1 MNYIPTN
8 YLPTNYLPTNYLPT
22 NYMSSNYNPNNDNN
36 KSIPLNL
43 NIKLG
48 IMILFTYIVI
58 NGMSKD
64 IKNSIKKEF
73 TKHTI
78 TRDKLFSLL
87 YRKLLVV
94 PFIVSFY
101 WAIFNIVLKVIYHLI
116 NQLLFKPKKCKN
128 NNNNN
133 TDSNNDNNDN
143 NNTTDNN
150 NNTTTDNTSDN
161 NTKTNKK
168 SLKNSISNMA
178 NKTKENFNNK
188 LQDQKGKLTGL
199 ARDAKSR
206 LGDQKGKFRDLA
218 TDAKSRLG
226 DQKGKLTGLARDAT
240 SRLGDQ
246 KGKLT
251 GLARDA
257 TSILGDQKGKLTG
270 LARDATSRLLK
281 GGVDEVNN
289 NTSKKEELTLN
300 LYELLFQGI
309 MNDILLLMYITV
321 FNIILI
327 SIINVLMVLPAKD
340 NEIDENGLDNIFL
353 VYKISYI
360 LSFLLLYMQINLQ

>member
-1 MNYIPTN
+1 MNYIPTNYLPTNYLPTN

-87 YRKLLVV
+87 YKKLLVV

-116 NQLLFKPKKCKN
+116 NQLLFKSKKCN
-128 NNNNN
+128 
-133 TDSNNDNNDN
+133 N

-150 NNTTTDNTSDN
+150 INN

-168 SLKNSISNMA
+168 SLRNSISNMA
-178 NKTKENFNNK
+178 NKTKENFTNK
-188 LQDQKGKLTGL
+188 LQ
-199 ARDAKSR
+199 
-206 LGDQKGKFRDLA
+206 
-218 TDAKSRLG
+218 
-226 DQKGKLTGLARDAT
+226 
-240 SRLGDQ
+240 
-246 KGKLT
+246 
-251 GLARDA
+251 
-257 TSILGDQKGKLTG
+257 DQKGKLTG

-321 FNIILI
+321 FNVILI

-353 VYKISYI
+353 IYKISYI

>member
-64 IKNSIKKEF
+64 IINSIKKEF

-87 YRKLLVV
+87 YKKLLVV

-116 NQLLFKPKKCKN
+116 NQLLFKPKKCN
-128 NNNNN
+128 
-133 TDSNNDNNDN
+133 N

-150 NNTTTDNTSDN
+150 TTDNNTTDN
-161 NTKTNKK
+161 NTTDNNTTDNNSNNNTKINRK

-178 NKTKENFNNK
+178 NKTKVNFTNK
-188 LQDQKGKLTGL
+188 LQDQKGKFRDL
-199 ARDAKSR
+199 ATDARSR

-218 TDAKSRLG
+218 TDTKSRLG
-226 DQKGKLTGLARDAT
+226 DQKGKLTELARDAT
-240 SRLGDQ
+240 SR
-246 KGKLT
+246 
-251 GLARDA
+251 
-257 TSILGDQKGKLTG
+257 LGDQKGKLTG

-309 MNDILLLMYITV
+309 MNDILLLMYITI

>member
-87 YRKLLVV
+87 YKKLLVV

-101 WAIFNIVLKVIYHLI
+101 WAIFNIILKVIYHLI
-116 NQLLFKPKKCKN
+116 NQLLFKPKKCN
-128 NNNNN
+128 N
-133 TDSNNDNNDN
+133 N

-150 NNTTTDNTSDN
+150 TNTTTNNNTSYTTNTTDN
-161 NTKTNKK
+161 ITNNNAKTNKK
-168 SLKNSISNMA
+168 SLRNSISNMA
-178 NKTKENFNNK
+178 NKTKENFTNK
-188 LQDQKGKLTGL
+188 LQTQH
-199 ARDAKSR
+199 A
-206 LGDQKGKFRDLA
+206 
-218 TDAKSRLG
+218 
-226 DQKGKLTGLARDAT
+226 
-240 SRLGDQ
+240 
-246 KGKLT
+246 
-251 GLARDA
+251 
-257 TSILGDQKGKLTG
+257 
-270 LARDATSRLLK
+270 
-281 GGVDEVNN
+281 
-289 NTSKKEELTLN
+289 
-300 LYELLFQGI
+300 
-309 MNDILLLMYITV
+309 
-321 FNIILI
+321 IIEP
-327 SIINVLMVLPAKD
+327 S
-340 NEIDENGLDNIFL
+340 
-353 VYKISYI
+353 SC
-360 LSFLLLYMQINLQ
+360 

>member
-87 YRKLLVV
+87 YKKLLVV

-101 WAIFNIVLKVIYHLI
+101 WAIFNIILKVIYHLI
-116 NQLLFKPKKCKN
+116 NQLLFKPKKCN
-128 NNNNN
+128 
-133 TDSNNDNNDN
+133 N

-150 NNTTTDNTSDN
+150 TTDNNINN

-168 SLKNSISNMA
+168 SLRNSISNMA
-178 NKTKENFNNK
+178 NKTKENFTNK
-188 LQDQKGKLTGL
+188 LQ
-199 ARDAKSR
+199 
-206 LGDQKGKFRDLA
+206 DQKGKFRDLA
-218 TDAKSRLG
+218 TDAR
-226 DQKGKLTGLARDAT
+226 
-240 SRLGDQ
+240 
-246 KGKLT
+246 
-251 GLARDA
+251 
-257 TSILGDQKGKLTG
+257 
-270 LARDATSRLLK
+270 SRLLK
-281 GGVDEVNN
+281 GGVDKVNN
-289 NTSKKEELTLN
+289 NTNKKEELTLN

-321 FNIILI
+321 FNVILI

-340 NEIDENGLDNIFL
+340 NKIDENGLDNIFL
-353 VYKISYI
+353 IYKISYI

>member
-87 YRKLLVV
+87 YKKLLVV

-133 TDSNNDNNDN
+133 TID

-150 NNTTTDNTSDN
+150 TNTTTNNNTSDTTNTTVSTTDSTTDSTSN
-161 NTKTNKK
+161 NNAKTNKK
-168 SLKNSISNMA
+168 SLRNSISNMA
-178 NKTKENFNNK
+178 NKTKENFTNK
-188 LQDQKGKLTGL
+188 LQDQKGKFRDL
-199 ARDAKSR
+199 ATDAKSR

-226 DQKGKLTGLARDAT
+226 DQKGKLTGLARDT
-240 SRLGDQ
+240 
-246 KGKLT
+246 
-251 GLARDA
+251 
-257 TSILGDQKGKLTG
+257 
-270 LARDATSRLLK
+270 TSRLLK

-309 MNDILLLMYITV
+309 MNDILLLMYITI

-360 LSFLLLYMQINLQ
+360 LSFLLLYMQINLE

>member
-87 YRKLLVV
+87 YKKLLVV

-101 WAIFNIVLKVIYHLI
+101 WAIFNIILKVIYHLI
-116 NQLLFKPKKCKN
+116 NQLLFKPKKCN
-128 NNNNN
+128 N
-133 TDSNNDNNDN
+133 N

-150 NNTTTDNTSDN
+150 TNTTTNNNTSYTTNTTDN
-161 NTKTNKK
+161 ITNNNAKTNKK
-168 SLKNSISNMA
+168 SLRNSISNMA
-178 NKTKENFNNK
+178 NKTKENFTNK
-188 LQDQKGKLTGL
+188 LQDQKGKLTE
-199 ARDAKSR
+199 
-206 LGDQKGKFRDLA
+206 
-218 TDAKSRLG
+218 
-226 DQKGKLTGLARDAT
+226 LARDAT
-240 SRLGDQ
+240 SR
-246 KGKLT
+246 
-251 GLARDA
+251 
-257 TSILGDQKGKLTG
+257 LGDQKGKLTG

-353 VYKISYI
+353 IYKISYI

>member
-22 NYMSSNYNPNNDNN
+22 NYMSSNYNPNSDNN

-87 YRKLLVV
+87 YKKLLVV

-101 WAIFNIVLKVIYHLI
+101 WAIFNIILKVIYHLI
-116 NQLLFKPKKCKN
+116 NQLLFKSKKCN
-128 NNNNN
+128 
-133 TDSNNDNNDN
+133 N

-150 NNTTTDNTSDN
+150 TTDNNINN

-168 SLKNSISNMA
+168 SLRNSISNMA
-178 NKTKENFNNK
+178 NKTKENFTNK
-188 LQDQKGKLTGL
+188 LQ
-199 ARDAKSR
+199 
-206 LGDQKGKFRDLA
+206 DQKGKFRDLA
-218 TDAKSRLG
+218 TDAKSRLD
-226 DQKGKLTGLARDAT
+226 DQKGKLTGL
-240 SRLGDQ
+240 S
-246 KGKLT
+246 
-251 GLARDA
+251 
-257 TSILGDQKGKLTG
+257 
-270 LARDATSRLLK
+270 RDATSRLLK

-289 NTSKKEELTLN
+289 NTSKKEALTLN

-321 FNIILI
+321 FNVILI

-340 NEIDENGLDNIFL
+340 NKIDENGLDNIFL
-353 VYKISYI
+353 IYKISYI

>member
-1 MNYIPTN
+1 MNYIPANYLPTNYLSTN
-8 YLPTNYLPTNYLPT
+8 YLPTNYLST
-22 NYMSSNYNPNNDNN
+22 NYNPSNENS

-58 NGMSKD
+58 NGMSED

-73 TKHTI
+73 TKHAI

-87 YRKLLVV
+87 YKKLLVV

-101 WAIFNIVLKVIYHLI
+101 WAVFNIVLKVIYHLI
-116 NQLLFKPKKCKN
+116 NQLLYKPNKCKN
-128 NNNNN
+128 
-133 TDSNNDNNDN
+133 N

-150 NNTTTDNTSDN
+150 SNIGN

-168 SLKNSISNMA
+168 SFKNSISNMA
-178 NKTKENFNNK
+178 NRTKENFANK
-188 LQDQKGKLTGL
+188 LQGQKGKLTGL
-199 ARDAKSR
+199 ANDAR
-206 LGDQKGKFRDLA
+206 R
-218 TDAKSRLG
+218 
-226 DQKGKLTGLARDAT
+226 
-240 SRLGDQ
+240 
-246 KGKLT
+246 
-251 GLARDA
+251 
-257 TSILGDQKGKLTG
+257 
-270 LARDATSRLLK
+270 RLLK
-281 GGVDEVNN
+281 GGVNEVNN
-289 NTSKKEELTLN
+289 NISKKEELTLN
-300 LYELLFQGI
+300 LSELLFQGI

-360 LSFLLLYMQINLQ
+360 LSFLLLYMQINLE

>member
-1 MNYIPTN
+1 MNYIPTNYLPTNYLPTN

-87 YRKLLVV
+87 YKKLLVV

-128 NNNNN
+128 NNNN
-133 TDSNNDNNDN
+133 TID

-150 NNTTTDNTSDN
+150 TNTTTNNNTSDTTNTTDSTSN
-161 NTKTNKK
+161 NNAKTNKK
-168 SLKNSISNMA
+168 SLRNSISNMA
-178 NKTKENFNNK
+178 NKTKENFTNK
-188 LQDQKGKLTGL
+188 LQDQKGKLTE
-199 ARDAKSR
+199 
-206 LGDQKGKFRDLA
+206 
-218 TDAKSRLG
+218 
-226 DQKGKLTGLARDAT
+226 
-240 SRLGDQ
+240 
-246 KGKLT
+246 
-251 GLARDA
+251 
-257 TSILGDQKGKLTG
+257 

-309 MNDILLLMYITV
+309 MNDILLLMYITI

-353 VYKISYI
+353 IYKISYI

>member
-87 YRKLLVV
+87 YKKLLVV

-116 NQLLFKPKKCKN
+116 NQLLFKPKKCN
-128 NNNNN
+128 N
-133 TDSNNDNNDN
+133 N
-143 NNTTDNN
+143 NNTTDNKSN
-150 NNTTTDNTSDN
+150 NNNDNNNDNNSTDTTDSTSN
-161 NTKTNKK
+161 NNAKTNKK
-168 SLKNSISNMA
+168 SLRNSISNMA
-178 NKTKENFNNK
+178 NKTKENFTNK
-188 LQDQKGKLTGL
+188 LQ
-199 ARDAKSR
+199 
-206 LGDQKGKFRDLA
+206 DQKGKFRDLA
-218 TDAKSRLG
+218 TDAKSR
-226 DQKGKLTGLARDAT
+226 
-240 SRLGDQ
+240 
-246 KGKLT
+246 
-251 GLARDA
+251 
-257 TSILGDQKGKLTG
+257 LGDQKGKLTG

-309 MNDILLLMYITV
+309 MNDILLLMYITI

>member
-1 MNYIPTN
+1 MNYIPTNYLPTNYLPTN

-87 YRKLLVV
+87 YKKLLVV

-116 NQLLFKPKKCKN
+116 NQLLFKPKKCN
-128 NNNNN
+128 
-133 TDSNNDNNDN
+133 N

-150 NNTTTDNTSDN
+150 TTDNNINN

-168 SLKNSISNMA
+168 SLRNSISNMA
-178 NKTKENFNNK
+178 NKTKENFTNK
-188 LQDQKGKLTGL
+188 LQ
-199 ARDAKSR
+199 
-206 LGDQKGKFRDLA
+206 DQKGKFRDLA
-218 TDAKSRLG
+218 TDAKSRLD
-226 DQKGKLTGLARDAT
+226 DQKGKLTGLSRDT
-240 SRLGDQ
+240 
-246 KGKLT
+246 
-251 GLARDA
+251 
-257 TSILGDQKGKLTG
+257 
-270 LARDATSRLLK
+270 TSRLLK

-321 FNIILI
+321 FNVILI

-353 VYKISYI
+353 IYKISYI

>member
-87 YRKLLVV
+87 YKKLLVV

-116 NQLLFKPKKCKN
+116 NQLLFKPKKC
-128 NNNNN
+128 NNNN
-133 TDSNNDNNDN
+133 TTY

-150 NNTTTDNTSDN
+150 TNTTTTTNNNTSVTTNTTDN
-161 NTKTNKK
+161 ITNNNAKTNKK
-168 SLKNSISNMA
+168 SLRNSISNMA
-178 NKTKENFNNK
+178 NKTKENFTNK
-188 LQDQKGKLTGL
+188 LQ
-199 ARDAKSR
+199 
-206 LGDQKGKFRDLA
+206 DQKGKFRDLA
-218 TDAKSRLG
+218 TDAKSRLD
-226 DQKGKLTGLARDAT
+226 DQKGKLTGLARDT
-240 SRLGDQ
+240 
-246 KGKLT
+246 
-251 GLARDA
+251 
-257 TSILGDQKGKLTG
+257 
-270 LARDATSRLLK
+270 TSRLLK

-321 FNIILI
+321 FNVILI

-340 NEIDENGLDNIFL
+340 NKIDENGLDNIFL
-353 VYKISYI
+353 IYKISYI

>member
-87 YRKLLVV
+87 YKKLLVV

-116 NQLLFKPKKCKN
+116 NQLLFKSKKCN
-128 NNNNN
+128 
-133 TDSNNDNNDN
+133 N

-150 NNTTTDNTSDN
+150 TTDNNINN

-168 SLKNSISNMA
+168 SLRNSISNMA
-178 NKTKENFNNK
+178 NKTKENFTNK
-188 LQDQKGKLTGL
+188 LQDQKGK
-199 ARDAKSR
+199 
-206 LGDQKGKFRDLA
+206 F
-218 TDAKSRLG
+218 TD
-226 DQKGKLTGLARDAT
+226 LARDAT

-251 GLARDA
+251 GLARD
-257 TSILGDQKGKLTG
+257 T
-270 LARDATSRLLK
+270 TSRLLK

-321 FNIILI
+321 FNVILI

-353 VYKISYI
+353 IYKISYI

>member
-87 YRKLLVV
+87 YKKLLVV

-116 NQLLFKPKKCKN
+116 NQLLFKPKKC
-128 NNNNN
+128 NNNN
-133 TDSNNDNNDN
+133 TTY

-150 NNTTTDNTSDN
+150 TNTTTNNNTSDTTNTTDNITN
-161 NTKTNKK
+161 NNAKTNKK
-168 SLKNSISNMA
+168 SLRNSISNMA
-178 NKTKENFNNK
+178 NKTKENFTNK
-188 LQDQKGKLTGL
+188 LQDQKGKLTE
-199 ARDAKSR
+199 
-206 LGDQKGKFRDLA
+206 
-218 TDAKSRLG
+218 
-226 DQKGKLTGLARDAT
+226 LARDAT

-251 GLARDA
+251 GLARD
-257 TSILGDQKGKLTG
+257 T
-270 LARDATSRLLK
+270 TSRLLK

-321 FNIILI
+321 FNVILI

-353 VYKISYI
+353 IYKISYI

>member
-87 YRKLLVV
+87 YKKLLVV

-128 NNNNN
+128 NNNN
-133 TDSNNDNNDN
+133 TID

-150 NNTTTDNTSDN
+150 TNTTTNNNTSDTTDTTDNNINN
-161 NTKTNKK
+161 NTKNNKK
-168 SLKNSISNMA
+168 SLRNSISNMA
-178 NKTKENFNNK
+178 NKTKENFTNK
-188 LQDQKGKLTGL
+188 LQDQKGKLTE
-199 ARDAKSR
+199 
-206 LGDQKGKFRDLA
+206 
-218 TDAKSRLG
+218 
-226 DQKGKLTGLARDAT
+226 LARDAT

-251 GLARDA
+251 GLARD
-257 TSILGDQKGKLTG
+257 T
-270 LARDATSRLLK
+270 TSRLLK

-321 FNIILI
+321 FNVILI

-353 VYKISYI
+353 IYKISYI

>member
-1 MNYIPTN
+1 
-8 YLPTNYLPTNYLPT
+8 
-22 NYMSSNYNPNNDNN
+22 MSSNYNPNNDNN

-87 YRKLLVV
+87 YKKLLVV

-116 NQLLFKPKKCKN
+116 NQLLFKSKKCN
-128 NNNNN
+128 
-133 TDSNNDNNDN
+133 N

-150 NNTTTDNTSDN
+150 TTDNNINN

-168 SLKNSISNMA
+168 SLRNSISNMA
-178 NKTKENFNNK
+178 NKTKENFTNK
-188 LQDQKGKLTGL
+188 LQ
-199 ARDAKSR
+199 
-206 LGDQKGKFRDLA
+206 
-218 TDAKSRLG
+218 

-246 KGKLT
+246 KGKL
-251 GLARDA
+251 
-257 TSILGDQKGKLTG
+257 IG

-321 FNIILI
+321 FNVILI

-353 VYKISYI
+353 IYKISYI

>member
-87 YRKLLVV
+87 YKKLLVV

-101 WAIFNIVLKVIYHLI
+101 WAIFNIILKVIYHLI
-116 NQLLFKPKKCKN
+116 NQLLFKPKKCN
-128 NNNNN
+128 N
-133 TDSNNDNNDN
+133 N

-150 NNTTTDNTSDN
+150 TTDNKSNNNNDNNTTDTTDSTSNN
-161 NTKTNKK
+161 NTKINRK

-178 NKTKENFNNK
+178 NKTKENFTNK

-199 ARDAKSR
+199 ARDA
-206 LGDQKGKFRDLA
+206 
-218 TDAKSRLG
+218 
-226 DQKGKLTGLARDAT
+226 T
-240 SRLGDQ
+240 SR
-246 KGKLT
+246 
-251 GLARDA
+251 
-257 TSILGDQKGKLTG
+257 LGDQKGKLTG

-309 MNDILLLMYITV
+309 MNDILLLMYITI

-353 VYKISYI
+353 IYKISYI

>member
-1 MNYIPTN
+1 MNYIPTNYLPTNYLPTN

-87 YRKLLVV
+87 YKKLLVV

-101 WAIFNIVLKVIYHLI
+101 WAIFNIILKVIYHLI
-116 NQLLFKPKKCKN
+116 NQLLFKPKKCN
-128 NNNNN
+128 
-133 TDSNNDNNDN
+133 N

-150 NNTTTDNTSDN
+150 TTDNNIIN

-168 SLKNSISNMA
+168 SLRNSISNMA
-178 NKTKENFNNK
+178 NKTKENFTNK
-188 LQDQKGKLTGL
+188 LQ
-199 ARDAKSR
+199 
-206 LGDQKGKFRDLA
+206 DQKGKFRDLA
-218 TDAKSRLG
+218 TDAKSRLD
-226 DQKGKLTGLARDAT
+226 DQKGKLTGL
-240 SRLGDQ
+240 S
-246 KGKLT
+246 
-251 GLARDA
+251 
-257 TSILGDQKGKLTG
+257 
-270 LARDATSRLLK
+270 RDATSRLLK

-321 FNIILI
+321 FNVILI

-353 VYKISYI
+353 IYKISYI

>member
-87 YRKLLVV
+87 YKKLLVV

-116 NQLLFKPKKCKN
+116 NQLLFKPKKC
-128 NNNNN
+128 NNNN
-133 TDSNNDNNDN
+133 TTY

-150 NNTTTDNTSDN
+150 TNTTTNNNTSDTTNTTDNITN
-161 NTKTNKK
+161 NNAKTNKK
-168 SLKNSISNMA
+168 SLRNSISNMA
-178 NKTKENFNNK
+178 NKTKENFTNK
-188 LQDQKGKLTGL
+188 LQ
-199 ARDAKSR
+199 
-206 LGDQKGKFRDLA
+206 DQKGKFRDLA

-226 DQKGKLTGLARDAT
+226 DQKGKLTELARDAT

-251 GLARDA
+251 GLARD
-257 TSILGDQKGKLTG
+257 T
-270 LARDATSRLLK
+270 TSRLLK

-321 FNIILI
+321 FNVILI

-353 VYKISYI
+353 IYKISYI

>member
-87 YRKLLVV
+87 YKKLLVV

-101 WAIFNIVLKVIYHLI
+101 WAIFNIILKVIYHLI
-116 NQLLFKPKKCKN
+116 NQLLFKPKKCN
-128 NNNNN
+128 
-133 TDSNNDNNDN
+133 N

-150 NNTTTDNTSDN
+150 TTDNNINN

-168 SLKNSISNMA
+168 SLRNSISNMA
-178 NKTKENFNNK
+178 NKTKENFTNK
-188 LQDQKGKLTGL
+188 LQ
-199 ARDAKSR
+199 
-206 LGDQKGKFRDLA
+206 DQKGKFRDLA
-218 TDAKSRLG
+218 TDAKSRLD
-226 DQKGKLTGLARDAT
+226 DQKGKLTGL
-240 SRLGDQ
+240 S
-246 KGKLT
+246 
-251 GLARDA
+251 
-257 TSILGDQKGKLTG
+257 
-270 LARDATSRLLK
+270 RDATSRLLK

-321 FNIILI
+321 FNVILI

-340 NEIDENGLDNIFL
+340 NKIDENGLDNIFL
-353 VYKISYI
+353 IYKISYI

>member
-22 NYMSSNYNPNNDNN
+22 NYMSSNYIPNNDNN

-87 YRKLLVV
+87 YKKLLVV

-128 NNNNN
+128 NNNNT

-150 NNTTTDNTSDN
+150 NNTTTDSTSN
-161 NTKTNKK
+161 NNSKTNKK
-168 SLKNSISNMA
+168 SLRNSISNMA

-188 LQDQKGKLTGL
+188 LQDQKGKLTE
-199 ARDAKSR
+199 
-206 LGDQKGKFRDLA
+206 
-218 TDAKSRLG
+218 
-226 DQKGKLTGLARDAT
+226 LARDAT
-240 SRLGDQ
+240 SR
-246 KGKLT
+246 
-251 GLARDA
+251 
-257 TSILGDQKGKLTG
+257 LGDQKGKLTG

>member
-87 YRKLLVV
+87 YKKLLVV

-128 NNNNN
+128 NNNNT

-150 NNTTTDNTSDN
+150 NNTTTDSTSN
-161 NTKTNKK
+161 NNSKTNKK
-168 SLKNSISNMA
+168 SLRNSISNMA

-188 LQDQKGKLTGL
+188 LQDQKGKLTE
-199 ARDAKSR
+199 
-206 LGDQKGKFRDLA
+206 
-218 TDAKSRLG
+218 
-226 DQKGKLTGLARDAT
+226 LARDAT

-251 GLARDA
+251 GLARDV
-257 TSILGDQKGKLTG
+257 
-270 LARDATSRLLK
+270 TSRLLK

>member
-87 YRKLLVV
+87 YKKLLVV

-101 WAIFNIVLKVIYHLI
+101 WAIFNIILKVIYHLI
-116 NQLLFKPKKCKN
+116 NQLLFKSKKCN
-128 NNNNN
+128 
-133 TDSNNDNNDN
+133 N

-150 NNTTTDNTSDN
+150 TTDNNINN

-168 SLKNSISNMA
+168 SLRNSISNMA
-178 NKTKENFNNK
+178 NKTKENFTNK
-188 LQDQKGKLTGL
+188 LQDQKGKLTE
-199 ARDAKSR
+199 
-206 LGDQKGKFRDLA
+206 
-218 TDAKSRLG
+218 
-226 DQKGKLTGLARDAT
+226 LARDAT

-251 GLARDA
+251 GLARD
-257 TSILGDQKGKLTG
+257 T
-270 LARDATSRLLK
+270 TSRLLK

-321 FNIILI
+321 FNVILI

-340 NEIDENGLDNIFL
+340 NKIDENGLDNIFL
-353 VYKISYI
+353 IYKISYI

>member
-87 YRKLLVV
+87 YKKLLVV

-116 NQLLFKPKKCKN
+116 NQLLFKSKKCN
-128 NNNNN
+128 
-133 TDSNNDNNDN
+133 N

-150 NNTTTDNTSDN
+150 TTDNNINN

-168 SLKNSISNMA
+168 SLRNSISNMA
-178 NKTKENFNNK
+178 NKTKENFTNK
-188 LQDQKGKLTGL
+188 LQ
-199 ARDAKSR
+199 
-206 LGDQKGKFRDLA
+206 DQKGKFRDLA
-218 TDAKSRLG
+218 TDAKSRLD
-226 DQKGKLTGLARDAT
+226 DQKGKLTGL
-240 SRLGDQ
+240 S
-246 KGKLT
+246 
-251 GLARDA
+251 
-257 TSILGDQKGKLTG
+257 
-270 LARDATSRLLK
+270 RDATSRLLK

-321 FNIILI
+321 FNVNLI

-340 NEIDENGLDNIFL
+340 NKIDENGLDNIFL
-353 VYKISYI
+353 IYKISYI

>member
-87 YRKLLVV
+87 YKKLLVV

-101 WAIFNIVLKVIYHLI
+101 WAIFNIILKVIYHLI
-116 NQLLFKPKKCKN
+116 NQLLFKSKKCN
-128 NNNNN
+128 
-133 TDSNNDNNDN
+133 N

-150 NNTTTDNTSDN
+150 TTDNNINN

-168 SLKNSISNMA
+168 SLRNSISNMA
-178 NKTKENFNNK
+178 NKTKENFTNK
-188 LQDQKGKLTGL
+188 LQDQKGKLTE
-199 ARDAKSR
+199 
-206 LGDQKGKFRDLA
+206 
-218 TDAKSRLG
+218 
-226 DQKGKLTGLARDAT
+226 
-240 SRLGDQ
+240 
-246 KGKLT
+246 
-251 GLARDA
+251 
-257 TSILGDQKGKLTG
+257 

-321 FNIILI
+321 FNVILI

-353 VYKISYI
+353 IYKISYI

>member
-1 MNYIPTN
+1 MNYIPTNYLPTNYLPTN

-87 YRKLLVV
+87 YKKLLVV

-101 WAIFNIVLKVIYHLI
+101 WAIFNIILKVIYHLI
-116 NQLLFKPKKCKN
+116 NQLLFKPKKCN
-128 NNNNN
+128 
-133 TDSNNDNNDN
+133 N

-150 NNTTTDNTSDN
+150 TTDNNIIN

-168 SLKNSISNMA
+168 SLRNSISNMA
-178 NKTKENFNNK
+178 NKTKENFTNK
-188 LQDQKGKLTGL
+188 LQ
-199 ARDAKSR
+199 
-206 LGDQKGKFRDLA
+206 DQKGKFRDLA

-226 DQKGKLTGLARDAT
+226 DQKGKLTGLARDT
-240 SRLGDQ
+240 
-246 KGKLT
+246 
-251 GLARDA
+251 
-257 TSILGDQKGKLTG
+257 
-270 LARDATSRLLK
+270 TSRLLK

-309 MNDILLLMYITV
+309 MNDILLLMYITI

-353 VYKISYI
+353 IYKISYI

>member
-87 YRKLLVV
+87 YKKLLVV

-101 WAIFNIVLKVIYHLI
+101 WAIFNIILKVIYHLI
-116 NQLLFKPKKCKN
+116 NQLLFKSKKCN
-128 NNNNN
+128 
-133 TDSNNDNNDN
+133 N

-150 NNTTTDNTSDN
+150 TTDNNINN

-168 SLKNSISNMA
+168 SLRNSISNMA
-178 NKTKENFNNK
+178 NKTKENFTNK
-188 LQDQKGKLTGL
+188 LQDQKGKLTE
-199 ARDAKSR
+199 
-206 LGDQKGKFRDLA
+206 
-218 TDAKSRLG
+218 
-226 DQKGKLTGLARDAT
+226 LARDAT

-251 GLARDA
+251 GLARD
-257 TSILGDQKGKLTG
+257 T
-270 LARDATSRLLK
+270 TSRLLK

-321 FNIILI
+321 FNVILI

-353 VYKISYI
+353 IYKISYI

>member
-22 NYMSSNYNPNNDNN
+22 NYMSSNYNPNSDNN

-43 NIKLG
+43 NIKLV

-87 YRKLLVV
+87 YKKLLVV

-101 WAIFNIVLKVIYHLI
+101 WAIFNIILKVIYHLI
-116 NQLLFKPKKCKN
+116 NQLLFKPKKC
-128 NNNNN
+128 NNNN
-133 TDSNNDNNDN
+133 TTY

-150 NNTTTDNTSDN
+150 TNTTTNNNTSDTTNTTDSTSN
-161 NTKTNKK
+161 NNAKTNKK
-168 SLKNSISNMA
+168 SLRNSISNMA
-178 NKTKENFNNK
+178 NKTKENFTNK
-188 LQDQKGKLTGL
+188 LQ
-199 ARDAKSR
+199 
-206 LGDQKGKFRDLA
+206 DQKGKFRDLA

-226 DQKGKLTGLARDAT
+226 DQKGKLTELARDAT

-246 KGKLT
+246 T
-251 GLARDA
+251 
-257 TSILGDQKGKLTG
+257 GKLTG

-321 FNIILI
+321 FNVILI

-353 VYKISYI
+353 IYKISYI

>member
-1 MNYIPTN
+1 
-8 YLPTNYLPTNYLPT
+8 
-22 NYMSSNYNPNNDNN
+22 MSSNYNPNNDNN

-87 YRKLLVV
+87 YKKLLVV

-101 WAIFNIVLKVIYHLI
+101 WAIFNIILKVIYHLI

-133 TDSNNDNNDN
+133 TTVNNSNNNND

-150 NNTTTDNTSDN
+150 TTDNNTTDNNTNTTINNNTSDTTN
-161 NTKTNKK
+161 TTDNITKTNKK

-178 NKTKENFNNK
+178 NKTKENFTNK
-188 LQDQKGKLTGL
+188 LQ
-199 ARDAKSR
+199 
-206 LGDQKGKFRDLA
+206 DQKGKFRDLA

-226 DQKGKLTGLARDAT
+226 DQKGKLTELARDT
-240 SRLGDQ
+240 
-246 KGKLT
+246 
-251 GLARDA
+251 
-257 TSILGDQKGKLTG
+257 
-270 LARDATSRLLK
+270 TSRLLK

-327 SIINVLMVLPAKD
+327 SIINILMVLPAKD

-353 VYKISYI
+353 IYKISYI

>member
-1 MNYIPTN
+1 
-8 YLPTNYLPTNYLPT
+8 
-22 NYMSSNYNPNNDNN
+22 MSSNYNPNNDNN

-87 YRKLLVV
+87 YKKLLVV

-101 WAIFNIVLKVIYHLI
+101 WAIFNIILKVIYHLI
-116 NQLLFKPKKCKN
+116 NQLLFKPKKCN
-128 NNNNN
+128 
-133 TDSNNDNNDN
+133 N

-150 NNTTTDNTSDN
+150 TTDNNIIN

-168 SLKNSISNMA
+168 SLRNSISNMA
-178 NKTKENFNNK
+178 NKTKENFTNK
-188 LQDQKGKLTGL
+188 LQDQKGKLTEL
-199 ARDAKSR
+199 ARD
-206 LGDQKGKFRDLA
+206 
-218 TDAKSRLG
+218 T
-226 DQKGKLTGLARDAT
+226 
-240 SRLGDQ
+240 
-246 KGKLT
+246 
-251 GLARDA
+251 
-257 TSILGDQKGKLTG
+257 
-270 LARDATSRLLK
+270 TSRLLK

-321 FNIILI
+321 FNVILI

-353 VYKISYI
+353 IYKISYI

>member
-87 YRKLLVV
+87 YKKLLVV

-101 WAIFNIVLKVIYHLI
+101 WAIFNIILKVIYHLI
-116 NQLLFKPKKCKN
+116 NQLLFKPKKCN
-128 NNNNN
+128 N
-133 TDSNNDNNDN
+133 N

-150 NNTTTDNTSDN
+150 TTDNKSNNNNDNNTTDTTDSTSNN
-161 NTKTNKK
+161 NTKINRK

-178 NKTKENFNNK
+178 NKTKENFTNK
-188 LQDQKGKLTGL
+188 LQ
-199 ARDAKSR
+199 
-206 LGDQKGKFRDLA
+206 
-218 TDAKSRLG
+218 
-226 DQKGKLTGLARDAT
+226 
-240 SRLGDQ
+240 
-246 KGKLT
+246 
-251 GLARDA
+251 
-257 TSILGDQKGKLTG
+257 DQKGKLTG

-309 MNDILLLMYITV
+309 MNDILLLMYITI

-353 VYKISYI
+353 IYKISYI

>member
-87 YRKLLVV
+87 YKKLLVV

-116 NQLLFKPKKCKN
+116 NQLLFKSKKCN
-128 NNNNN
+128 
-133 TDSNNDNNDN
+133 N

-150 NNTTTDNTSDN
+150 TTDNNINN

-168 SLKNSISNMA
+168 SLRNSISNMA
-178 NKTKENFNNK
+178 NKTKENFTNK
-188 LQDQKGKLTGL
+188 LQDQKGKLTEL
-199 ARDAKSR
+199 ARD
-206 LGDQKGKFRDLA
+206 
-218 TDAKSRLG
+218 T
-226 DQKGKLTGLARDAT
+226 T

-251 GLARDA
+251 GL
-257 TSILGDQKGKLTG
+257 S
-270 LARDATSRLLK
+270 RDATSRLLK

-321 FNIILI
+321 FNVILI

-340 NEIDENGLDNIFL
+340 NKIDENGLDNIFL
-353 VYKISYI
+353 IYKISYI

>member
-87 YRKLLVV
+87 YKKLLVV

-116 NQLLFKPKKCKN
+116 NQLLFKSKKCN
-128 NNNNN
+128 
-133 TDSNNDNNDN
+133 N

-150 NNTTTDNTSDN
+150 TTDNNINN

-168 SLKNSISNMA
+168 SLRNSISNMA
-178 NKTKENFNNK
+178 NKTKENFTNK
-188 LQDQKGKLTGL
+188 LQDQKGKLTE
-199 ARDAKSR
+199 
-206 LGDQKGKFRDLA
+206 
-218 TDAKSRLG
+218 
-226 DQKGKLTGLARDAT
+226 LARDAT

-251 GLARDA
+251 GLARD
-257 TSILGDQKGKLTG
+257 T
-270 LARDATSRLLK
+270 TSRLLK

-321 FNIILI
+321 FNVILI

-340 NEIDENGLDNIFL
+340 NKIDENGLDNIFL
-353 VYKISYI
+353 IYKISYI

>member
-22 NYMSSNYNPNNDNN
+22 NYMSSNYNPNNYNN

-87 YRKLLVV
+87 YKKLLVV

-116 NQLLFKPKKCKN
+116 NQLLFKPKKCN
-128 NNNNN
+128 
-133 TDSNNDNNDN
+133 N

-150 NNTTTDNTSDN
+150 TTDNNTNTTTNNNTSDTTNTTDNITN
-161 NTKTNKK
+161 NNAKTNKK
-168 SLKNSISNMA
+168 SLRNSISNMA
-178 NKTKENFNNK
+178 NKTKENFTNK
-188 LQDQKGKLTGL
+188 LQ
-199 ARDAKSR
+199 
-206 LGDQKGKFRDLA
+206 DQKGKFRDLA
-218 TDAKSRLG
+218 TDAKSRLD
-226 DQKGKLTGLARDAT
+226 DQKGKLTELARDT
-240 SRLGDQ
+240 
-246 KGKLT
+246 
-251 GLARDA
+251 
-257 TSILGDQKGKLTG
+257 
-270 LARDATSRLLK
+270 TSRLLK

-321 FNIILI
+321 FNVILI

>member
-87 YRKLLVV
+87 YKKLLVV

-101 WAIFNIVLKVIYHLI
+101 WAIFNIILKVIYHLI
-116 NQLLFKPKKCKN
+116 NQLLFKPKKCN
-128 NNNNN
+128 
-133 TDSNNDNNDN
+133 N

-150 NNTTTDNTSDN
+150 TTDNNIIN

-168 SLKNSISNMA
+168 SLRNSISNMA
-178 NKTKENFNNK
+178 NKTKENFTNK
-188 LQDQKGKLTGL
+188 LQ
-199 ARDAKSR
+199 
-206 LGDQKGKFRDLA
+206 DQKGKFRDLA

-226 DQKGKLTGLARDAT
+226 DQKGKLTGLARDT
-240 SRLGDQ
+240 
-246 KGKLT
+246 
-251 GLARDA
+251 
-257 TSILGDQKGKLTG
+257 
-270 LARDATSRLLK
+270 TSRLLK

-321 FNIILI
+321 FNVILI

-353 VYKISYI
+353 IYKISYI